1 MKFAELIIW
10 GFIIYLAY
18 KFIFGLL
25 LPVGKAASQMKDN
38 IKKMQETQH
47 QNSHTP
53 EDDSHV
59 KPDTPTSKGGEY
71 IDYEEI
77 K

>member
-25 LPVGKAASQMKDN
+25 LPVSKAASQMKDN
-38 IKKMQETQH
+38 IKKMQETQQ
-47 QNSHTP
+47 QNSPSP
-53 EDDSHV
+53 EEDTQA
-59 KPDTPTSKGGEY
+59 KQDTPTSKGGEY

>member
-1 MKFAELIIW
+1 MKFVELIIW

-18 KFIFGLL
+18 KFIFGLV
-25 LPVGKAASQMKDN
+25 LPVSKAASEIKDN
-38 IKKMQETQH
+38 IRKMQETQ
-47 QNSHTP
+47 QQKSRPPEEETQAKSETP
-53 EDDSHV
+53 PS
-59 KPDTPTSKGGEY
+59 TGGEY